1 MLANQQKP
9 GGTVCGSWDGARIA
23 REKWLS
29 QPSHCSELSDL
40 GQVNLSAPFPPVFI
54 RRGLGSLQFHRAV
67 VPLYCEL
74 RKGSKVLV
82 LPVQDIEALTM
93 FILRGFL
100 LIDSQV
106 ARNVIVL

>member
-1 MLANQQKP
+1 M
-9 GGTVCGSWDGARIA
+9 R
-23 REKWLS
+23 
-29 QPSHCSELSDL
+29 
-40 GQVNLSAPFPPVFI
+40 
-54 RRGLGSLQFHRAV
+54 FHRAV
-67 VPLYCEL
+67 VPLYREL

-82 LPVQDIEALTM
+82 LPVKDIEALTM